1 MHPCNMCTI
10 AFVFTFYVF
19 MCVNAL
25 KGENKKHGENKR
37 KIQCTQRKKNLLK
50 RNRGQEAGGTEA
62 LRIRRKTKNGKAA
75 CVYRFNRT

>member
-1 MHPCNMCTI
+1 MRVCGNELKREIVNTTIKRSPNMRPYNMCTI

-37 KIQCTQRKKNLLK
+37 KNTMYSKEKELIKEEQRT
-50 RNRGQEAGGTEA
+50 RG
-62 LRIRRKTKNGKAA
+62 
-75 CVYRFNRT
+75 